1 LEITHIGRL
10 DDAAGPPRPNKRKL
24 AVVTTY
30 DELCGIAGFSR
41 CLVRALEPHFDLQV
55 FDLDQFLLR
64 QTDRLGRQKAD
75 EHFRSIC
82 RQLAKFDVVNLQ
94 LEFGTLGALDKDIFR
109 RLRWLCHAARELSVT
124 FHTVPRRDPI
134 DWEAFWS
141 HLRRFRFGKAL
152 DRLNPAEK
160 KTVTLTYSILRKYA
174 RTKKLSLIVH
184 TRRDRRY
191 LQVIQDF
198 EHVYDHPL
206 SFLQLE
212 DVSRI
217 LEEAKRNPFGSIV
230 AVPETHKAIGVFGF
244 LSAYKGFE
252 TPIRALRYLP
262 EDYHLYIFGGVHP
275 NDIPQRRTSTY
286 VQKLMK
292 EVTADHTLMDR
303 LLGLPP
309 VEDNELEPNKPKETD
324 AKLPIQLSLESLAHA
339 HDLVKARSDSLVN
352 RVHFIGALSDEEFY
366 AAMASCDLVVL
377 PYHEVMQS
385 SSGPASLSIE
395 LGKRTLLSRT
405 RGFLQLGKY
414 FPRRLEYFDVGNH
427 LQLSSLIKDG
437 VTAQQYPERPVS
449 METLCQMYVGIHSA
463 GEHQLAD
470 VEGEAVH
477 EVAAVHA
484 AGNGASSS
492 RPAPIAVLPMDAA
505 SLKAAGAGDPTGVDA
520 ARQLRRYLRKTLPGS
535 ASSKATS
542 DDKPAPN

>member
-1 LEITHIGRL
+1 LEITHIGKL
-10 DDAAGPPRPNKRKL
+10 DEAAQSEKVNKRRL

-64 QTDRLGRQKAD
+64 QTDKRGRQKAD
-75 EHFRSIC
+75 RHFKSIC
-82 RQLAKFDVVNLQ
+82 RQLETFDVVNLQ
-94 LEFGTLGALDKDIFR
+94 LEFGTLGATEGDIFR
-109 RLRWLCHAARELSVT
+109 RLRWLCDAARELSVT
-124 FHTVPRRDPI
+124 FHTVPRRDPMQ
-134 DWEAFWS
+134 WQHFWY
-141 HLRRFRFGKAL
+141 HMRRLKIGKAL
-152 DRLNPAEK
+152 EVANADGRSVAK
-160 KTVTLTYSILRKYA
+160 RTYAILRKYA
-174 RTKKLSLIVH
+174 RTRKLSLIVH

-217 LEEAKRNPFGSIV
+217 LEETKRNPFGSIV
-230 AVPETHKAIGVFGF
+230 EVPKNHKAIGVFGF

-252 TPIRALRYLP
+252 TPIRALRHLP
-262 EDYHLYIFGGVHP
+262 EDHHLYIFGGVHP
-275 NDIPQRRTSTY
+275 NDIPLRRTASY
-286 VQKLMK
+286 VRKLMK
-292 EVTADHTLMDR
+292 EVSADYTLMDR

-309 VEDNELEPNKPKETD
+309 EDTDLSDLLERGD
-324 AKLPIQLSLESLAHA
+324 AKEPEARMPIQLSLESVAHA
-339 HDLVKARSDSLVN
+339 LDLVKGQPDSLVN

-366 AAMASCDLVVL
+366 TAIASCDVVVL
-377 PYHEVMQS
+377 PYQEVMQS

-414 FPRRLEYFDVGNH
+414 FPGRLEYFDVGNH
-427 LQLSSLIKDG
+427 LQLVSMIRQSPA
-437 VTAQQYPERPVS
+437 AQPYPERPVS
-449 METLCQMYVGIHSA
+449 METLCQMYVGIHSG

-470 VEGEAVH
+470 GEDEAVH
-477 EVAAVHA
+477 ELAAVHA

-492 RPAPIAVLPMDAA
+492 RPASAVLPMDAVG
-505 SLKAAGAGDPTGVDA
+505 LKAAGDPTGVDA

-535 ASSKATS
+535 APSKATS